1 MLLVAAGGIGLASK
15 GIFAKLLYAQG
26 VDVQTVLVLRTVLAW
41 PGFLLVGYLFGA
53 RESLRHAPRWAWFAA
68 ATGGFACYYF
78 GAGINFLALSL
89 IDASV
94 ERALLFSY
102 PALVV
107 MATSVIQRRLPGR
120 VTLLALAITWLGI
133 ALVVGLQ
140 DADVFSQNAY
150 GSALVLVC
158 AATMAFYLMVTER
171 TTRAI
176 NSSAFTTVAMTAAA
190 VCFALQFLA
199 LGELDDLSLNAR
211 AWLLMSGLVVFATV
225 LPLFFMAEGIRR
237 IGAQRGA
244 LISTVGPPATI
255 LLAVVFLGERME
267 AIQLAGVA
275 LILAG
280 ILVLELRGRAPT
292 KTPDGQP
299 G

>member
-1 MLLVAAGGIGLASK
+1 VLLVAAGGIGLASK

-26 VDVQTVLVLRTVLAW
+26 VDVQTVLVLRTVIAW

-68 ATGGFACYYF
+68 AAGGFACYYF

-107 MATSVIQRRLPGR
+107 MATSLINRRRPGP
-120 VTLLALAITWLGI
+120 VTLLAIVITWLGI
-133 ALVVGLQ
+133 AFVVGLQ
-140 DADVFSQNAY
+140 DADVFSQNAF
-150 GSALVLVC
+150 GSGLVLVC

-171 TTRAI
+171 TTKAI
-176 NSSAFTTVAMTAAA
+176 NSSAFTTVAMTTAAA
-190 VCFALQFLA
+190 CFGLQFAA
-199 LGELDDLSLNAR
+199 LGEWSDLSMNAR
-211 AWLLMSGLVVFATV
+211 SWALMAGLVVFATV
-225 LPLFFMAEGIRR
+225 LPLFFMAEGIKR

-244 LISTVGPPATI
+244 VVSTVGPPATI
-255 LLAVVFLGERME
+255 LLAVAFLGERME
-267 AIQLAGVA
+267 PVQLAGVA
-275 LILAG
+275 LIVAG
-280 ILVLELRGRAPT
+280 ILVLELRGRFPAKAPS
-292 KTPDGQP
+292 P
-299 G
+299 

>member
-1 MLLVAAGGIGLASK
+1 VLLVAAGGIGLASK

-26 VDVQTVLVLRTVLAW
+26 VDVQTVLVLRTVIAW

-68 ATGGFACYYF
+68 AAGGFACYYF

-107 MATSVIQRRLPGR
+107 MATSVINRRRPGP
-120 VTLLALAITWLGI
+120 VTLLAIVITWLGI
-133 ALVVGLQ
+133 AFVVGLQ
-140 DADVFSQNAY
+140 DADVFSQNAF
-150 GSALVLVC
+150 GSGLVLVC

-171 TTRAI
+171 TTKAI

-190 VCFALQFLA
+190 ACFGLQFAA
-199 LGELDDLSLNAR
+199 LGEWSDLSMNAR
-211 AWLLMSGLVVFATV
+211 SWALMAGLVVFATV
-225 LPLFFMAEGIRR
+225 LPLFFMAEGIKR

-244 LISTVGPPATI
+244 VVSTVGPPATI
-255 LLAVVFLGERME
+255 LLAVAFLGERME
-267 AIQLAGVA
+267 TIQLAGVA
-275 LILAG
+275 LIVAG
-280 ILVLELRGRAPT
+280 ILILELRGRFPARAPS
-292 KTPDGQP
+292 P
-299 G
+299 

>member
-1 MLLVAAGGIGLASK
+1 M
-15 GIFAKLLYAQG
+15 
-26 VDVQTVLVLRTVLAW
+26 DVQTVLVMRTLLAW

-68 ATGGFACYYF
+68 MAGGFTCYYF

-107 MATSVIQRRLPGR
+107 MASSVINRQLPGA
-120 VTLLALAITWLGI
+120 VTLLAIVITWLGI

-140 DADVFSQNAY
+140 DADVFSQNLT
-150 GSALVLVC
+150 GSLLVLVC

-190 VCFALQFLA
+190 GCFALQFLM
-199 LGELDDLSLNAR
+199 LGELEDLSLNAA
-211 AWLLMSGLVVFATV
+211 AWGLMAGLVVFATV

-244 LISTVGPPATI
+244 VVSTVGPPATI
-255 LLAVVFLGERME
+255 LLAVAFLGERME
-267 AIQLAGVA
+267 SIQLAGVA
-275 LILAG
+275 LIIVG
-280 ILVLELRGRAPT
+280 ILLLELRGRATARSPS
-292 KTPDGQP
+292 P
-299 G
+299 